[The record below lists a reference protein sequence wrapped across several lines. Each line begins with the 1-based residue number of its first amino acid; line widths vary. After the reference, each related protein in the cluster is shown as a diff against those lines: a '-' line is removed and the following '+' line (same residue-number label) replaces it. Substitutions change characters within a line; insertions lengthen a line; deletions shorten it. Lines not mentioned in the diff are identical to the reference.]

1 MPALPIS
8 KELFPWVPAID
19 EGVEGGVYPDFPSK
33 LFARGEYAKVPILAG
48 TSLDEGEPLPHMLT
62 EDIQMLI
69 SIPVLKAR
77 YSLGEESLGGNI

>member
-1 MPALPIS
+1 VPELPIH
-8 KELFPWVPAID
+8 KELFPWVPTVD

-62 EDIQMLI
+62 FGCL
-69 SIPVLKAR
+69 LA
-77 YSLGEESLGGNI
+77 YLF